1 MSHHL
6 AQLASTVSDAVSA
19 AIRGDELVDTVGELD
34 RLITRLRDY
43 RSRLISEVASGDTGQ
58 TYRAVE
64 SRSATRSYNT
74 GLLLLDVM
82 RRLPAGADL
91 SHAVGYLRE
100 ADALR
105 LSWRWTELQRVAR
118 DLDLTL
124 SIAKH
129 QIEDGDPSAHVG
141 EVWGSTVRVEPIP
154 EPGETTIRIANSEW
168 AITPDAVREAVA
180 AHLASD
186 PNGGK

>member
-1 MSHHL
+1 MNGL
-6 AQLASTVSDAVSA
+6 FQLASAVSVVVSA
-19 AIRGDELVDTVGELD
+19 VVPGAMLVDTVGELD
-34 RLITRLRDY
+34 RIITRLKDHRA
-43 RSRLISEVASGDTGQ
+43 SLMSEVAPGDIGAA
-58 TYRAVE
+58 YWAAE

-74 GLLLLDVM
+74 DLLLLDVM

-129 QIEDGDPSAHVG
+129 QIEGGDPAAHVG
-141 EVWGSTVRVEPIP
+141 EVWGSTVRVEPI
-154 EPGETTIRIANSEW
+154 E
-168 AITPDAVREAVA
+168 
-180 AHLASD
+180 
-186 PNGGK
+186 GGSRG

>member
-19 AIRGDELVDTVGELD
+19 AVVPGGELVDTVGELD
-34 RLITRLRDY
+34 RLITQLRDY
-43 RSRLISEVASGDTGQ
+43 RALLMSEIASGDTGQ
-58 TYRAVE
+58 TYRAIE

-74 GLLLLDVM
+74 DKLLLDVM
-82 RRLPAGADL
+82 RRLSAAADL

-100 ADALR
+100 ADAVR
-105 LSWRWTELQRVAR
+105 LTWRWTELQRVAR

-129 QIEDGDPSAHVG
+129 QIEGGDPATHIG
-141 EVWGSTVRVEPIP
+141 EVWGSTVRVEPI
-154 EPGETTIRIANSEW
+154 E
-168 AITPDAVREAVA
+168 
-180 AHLASD
+180 
-186 PNGGK
+186 GGSRG